1 LFSSKFP
8 RHFWFAISLLG
19 AASLSGASAQ
29 PQSGGDL
36 SGMWTRGPAAQSW
49 YRQPES
55 GPGPVQNLTPPAP
68 TDGGGAGTTY
78 IGDHTNPILQPWA
91 AEVVKRRADA
101 QRAGTPEMSAQQVCR
116 PHGVPYILQ
125 LNDSVQFLHTPDL
138 FVILYAREGLPRII
152 YMNVEHPENVGWST
166 YGHSIGHWE
175 GDTLVVDTIG
185 LTDDTST
192 GRMGTPHTDRMR
204 VVERYSRIAEDD
216 IRVDFMVEDPSAFTI
231 AWRGVVNYRP
241 DTGSYHEQ
249 PCAENNINTLTG
261 LEADIPKDLTP
272 DF

>member
-1 LFSSKFP
+1 MHFIRRMILFAVSMVT
-8 RHFWFAISLLG
+8 FAAFSV
-19 AASLSGASAQ
+19 ASAQ
-29 PQSGGDL
+29 TQSGGDL

-68 TDGGGAGTTY
+68 TDGGGAGTRY
-78 IGDHTNPILQPWA
+78 IGDHTNPILLPWA

-138 FVILYAREGLPRII
+138 FVILYAREGRPRII
-152 YMNVEHPENVGWST
+152 HMNVAHPDDVEWST

-175 GDTLVVDTIG
+175 GEVLVVDTIG
-185 LTDDTST
+185 LTDDTWT
-192 GRMGTPHTDRMR
+192 GRLGTPHTDRIR
-204 VVERYSRIAEDD
+204 VVERYSKIAEDD
-216 IRVDFMVEDPSAFTI
+216 IRVDFMVEDPMAFTT
-231 AWRGVVNYRP
+231 AWSGVVNYRP
-241 DTGSYHEQ
+241 DTGGYHEQ
-249 PCAENNINTLTG
+249 ACAENNINTLTG
-261 LEADIPKDLTP
+261 LEHDIPTDLTLN
-272 DF
+272 F